1 MALTWWNT
9 TPGPTIWCG
18 DNYDG
23 RPRPRP
29 KPTQWRRILTAC
41 IMIQLNDHY
50 FAIKGK
56 YDDNPAEMG
65 WGLLGIA
72 LVLWS
77 LPSPPA
83 ASAPVS
89 KTAYMAEGEYTF
101 EVTDTYGDDICC
113 QYGAGRFKAADNGEP
128 VASSSSGEFRES
140 FAVVRRST
148 SPPSTIDWMSRTM
161 TTRMGRVG
169 RYRVSRPVLSK
180 PRPAF
185 TK

>member
-56 YDDNPAEMG
+56 YDDNPA
-65 WGLLGIA
+65 GIA

-140 FAVVRRST
+140 FDVVRRST